1 MRCTIWTAGLLVVIV
16 TRFEPSM
23 SPKMAELGGF
33 VQFIIRSHVSPFNVA
48 LVSRSRKGTDN

>member
-1 MRCTIWTAGLLVVIV
+1 LLVVIV